1 MKHSAIRLTG
11 FAYLTRQRIRH
22 ANFKIITLTV
32 LKGYMPTT
40 ISFYSLVN
48 YPIVFLDFWI
58 NSTDKT
64 WPILSH
70 IRIPFQ
76 SAQYAD
82 LSLIFVDSD
91 TFNAFY
97 LASLFSAVSQM
108 SQTI

>member
-48 YPIVFLDFWI
+48 YPIVFLDF
-58 NSTDKT
+58 
-64 WPILSH
+64 
-70 IRIPFQ
+70 
-76 SAQYAD
+76 
-82 LSLIFVDSD
+82 
-91 TFNAFY
+91 
-97 LASLFSAVSQM
+97 
-108 SQTI
+108 